1 MNIQI
6 VSALLTF
13 MFLAVSFLSFMFY
26 YVRLKVHL
34 LGENSVLS
42 LRSGF
47 EYHDQFIG
55 ILFGKPENFP
65 IYKSSAAQ
73 LTKKYKITFKVFI
86 LLFLAC
92 FIQFVFMLNGI

>member
-1 MNIQI
+1 MNIQ
-6 VSALLTF
+6 VVLALLTF
-13 MFLAVSFLSFMFY
+13 MLLVVSFLIFMFF

-55 ILFGKPENFP
+55 ILLGKPENFP
-65 IYKSSAAQ
+65 IYKSSAEQ
-73 LTKKYKITFKVFI
+73 LAKKYKITFKVSI
-86 LLFLAC
+86 SLFLLC
-92 FIQFVFMLNGI
+92 LIQFFLMLNGI